1 MRPKQG
7 RRPRPQGSGSAYAR
21 RTSLNLDSASEAA
34 LAVLRTL
41 WGQRRTPM
49 ASATAIKRA
58 LIEHA
63 QSVAPKAYAESLA
76 EVRAQRERDAA

>member
-7 RRPRPQGSGSAYAR
+7 RRPRPQGSGSAHAR
-21 RTSLNLDSASEAA
+21 RMSLNLDSQSEAA

-41 WGQRRTPM
+41 WGARRSPM

-63 QSVAPKAYAESLA
+63 ANVAPKAYAESLA
-76 EVRAQRERDAA
+76 EVRERRERDAA